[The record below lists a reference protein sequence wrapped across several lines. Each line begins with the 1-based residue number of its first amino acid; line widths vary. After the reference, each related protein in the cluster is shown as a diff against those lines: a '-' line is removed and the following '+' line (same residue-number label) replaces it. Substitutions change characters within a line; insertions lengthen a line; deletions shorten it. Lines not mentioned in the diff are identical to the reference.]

1 MRVFIDTNVLIDFM
15 ANRQPYYQAAAA
27 LFALAE
33 MNELQLV
40 YSSVTV
46 ANSFYILRKSYNS
59 TQLAE
64 AFENQ
69 QSVAEIIGVS
79 SSDIYSAL
87 SARWVDGEDC
97 IQYQSALSAKCDYI
111 LTRNTQDF
119 QLSTIPVM
127 TPEDFLNRYYS

>member
-69 QSVAEIIGVS
+69 QSVAEISGVS

>member
-69 QSVAEIIGVS
+69 QSVAEISGVS

-97 IQYQSALSAKCDYI
+97 IQFQSALSAKCDYI